1 MSSLY
6 IMRQRVECTQPCRNI
21 GILPHSILFCI
32 LVEELR
38 GVQLLCFIPPLLT
51 RKRMKRN
58 LFAITLLVLS
68 MLLLV
73 ACNQDSGLKHS
84 EPNTKSIN
92 SLTALYP
99 SATDVTWR
107 VKGQYDI
114 ASFKLPASAP
124 RQAGT
129 SQGDNEID
137 MEAWFV
143 SQDGSWRMSK
153 ESEMDFDQLPEAVQ
167 KAFKQ
172 SIYAE

>member
-1 MSSLY
+1 MFSFFVSS
-6 IMRQRVECTQPCRNI
+6 
-21 GILPHSILFCI
+21 
-32 LVEELR
+32 
-38 GVQLLCFIPPLLT
+38 PLLT

-114 ASFKLPASAP
+114 ASFKLPASAT
-124 RQAGT
+124 RQAST

-153 ESEMDFDQLPEAVQ
+153 ESEIDFDQLPEAVQ
-167 KAFKQ
+167 KAFK
-172 SIYAE
+172 